1 MEGMRRQ
8 EEVMPGKYKNVTIVI
23 TIREF
28 GIRTDIKEGDAIREA
43 LAKDILGWAKPA
55 TEEGI
60 IDYFTGETIDI
71 KAI

>member
-1 MEGMRRQ
+1 
-8 EEVMPGKYKNVTIVI
+8 MPGKYKNVTVVI

-28 GIRTDIKEGDAIREA
+28 GIRTDIDERDAIREA
-43 LAKDILGWAKPA
+43 LAKDIIGWREPN